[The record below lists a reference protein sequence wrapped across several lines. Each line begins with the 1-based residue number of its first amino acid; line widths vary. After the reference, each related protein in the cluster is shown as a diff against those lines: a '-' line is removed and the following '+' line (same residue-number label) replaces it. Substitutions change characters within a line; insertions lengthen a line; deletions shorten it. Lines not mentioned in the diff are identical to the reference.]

1 MRITDRKDGMKRDF
15 NVEITMSDG
24 IILRADVFGPEDE
37 GRYPVLL
44 TYGPYAKGL
53 AFQDGY
59 PLAWNAMC
67 TEHPDIPYGSSNLYQ
82 SWELVDPEKWVPD
95 GYVCLRVDSRGC
107 GCSEGYVD
115 HFSRRE
121 TQDLYEIIE
130 WAAVQPWS
138 NGKIGLNGISYYS
151 MNAWHIASKNPPH
164 LAAVCCW
171 EGCGDWYRDATH
183 HGGIMSMFW
192 PEWYE
197 KQVKTVQYGLGDRG
211 WKSRVTGDNVSGD
224 VTMSDEEL
232 AANRCLLGD
241 DLAEHPLDGSYYR
254 ERSAVYE
261 DIQVPLLSAANW
273 GGIGLHTRGTFEGFM
288 RAGSGEKWLE
298 AHGLEHWTHFYTD
311 YGVELQK
318 RFFGY
323 FLKGEKNGWD
333 KQPKVQLNIRH
344 TDGFVPRAEQEWPL
358 ARTQWKKYYLTPKQ
372 MLKEV
377 PEDTGTLTYEA
388 MGDGL
393 TFLTAPF
400 EKETELCGPA
410 AAKLF
415 LSSDTC
421 DADLFLALRLFTPD
435 MKEITFKGS
444 NDPHTPVSLGWLRA
458 SHRKLD
464 PVQSRPYMPYHTHD
478 EQQFL
483 EPGSVYELDVEILPT
498 SIVIPPGYRLAL
510 SVRGKDYETAA
521 EPLPYGPDK
530 FRGVGPHRHTEAR
543 DRKKEIFHN
552 HVTLHFEKEQMPYVL
567 LPVIPGGEQGKE

>member
-197 KQVKTVQYGLGDRG
+197 KQVKTVQ
-211 WKSRVTGDNVSGD
+211 
-224 VTMSDEEL
+224 
-232 AANRCLLGD
+232 
-241 DLAEHPLDGSYYR
+241 
-254 ERSAVYE
+254 
-261 DIQVPLLSAANW
+261 
-273 GGIGLHTRGTFEGFM
+273 
-288 RAGSGEKWLE
+288 
-298 AHGLEHWTHFYTD
+298 
-311 YGVELQK
+311 
-318 RFFGY
+318 
-323 FLKGEKNGWD
+323 
-333 KQPKVQLNIRH
+333 
-344 TDGFVPRAEQEWPL
+344 
-358 ARTQWKKYYLTPKQ
+358 
-372 MLKEV
+372 
-377 PEDTGTLTYEA
+377 
-388 MGDGL
+388 
-393 TFLTAPF
+393 
-400 EKETELCGPA
+400 
-410 AAKLF
+410 
-415 LSSDTC
+415 
-421 DADLFLALRLFTPD
+421 
-435 MKEITFKGS
+435 
-444 NDPHTPVSLGWLRA
+444 
-458 SHRKLD
+458 
-464 PVQSRPYMPYHTHD
+464 
-478 EQQFL
+478 
-483 EPGSVYELDVEILPT
+483 
-498 SIVIPPGYRLAL
+498 
-510 SVRGKDYETAA
+510 
-521 EPLPYGPDK
+521 
-530 FRGVGPHRHTEAR
+530 
-543 DRKKEIFHN
+543 
-552 HVTLHFEKEQMPYVL
+552 
-567 LPVIPGGEQGKE
+567 